1 MIWSRAQN
9 HWLSVQQWQDNVD
22 ELIVKSKDFTEI
34 ENWHYAF
41 NGNSYGPFTRKDL
54 LHQIKNHNADI
65 GELLLWTTGMKDW
78 APVFEFLDIVDELGI
93 NARQHPRAPF
103 LEQRLFKVLLSPT
116 LLSWRHLKLL
126 VKVD

>member
-1 MIWSRAQN
+1 M
-9 HWLSVQQWQDNVD
+9 DNGD
-22 ELIVKSKDFTEI
+22 ERL
-34 ENWHYAF
+34 
-41 NGNSYGPFTRKDL
+41 G
-54 LHQIKNHNADI
+54 
-65 GELLLWTTGMKDW
+65 
-78 APVFEFLDIVDELGI
+78 PVFEFLDIVDELGI